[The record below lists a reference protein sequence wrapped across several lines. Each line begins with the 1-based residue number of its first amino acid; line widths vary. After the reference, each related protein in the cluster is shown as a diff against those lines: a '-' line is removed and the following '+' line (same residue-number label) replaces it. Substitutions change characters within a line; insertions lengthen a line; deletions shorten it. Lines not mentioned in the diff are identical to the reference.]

1 MIKTGAKCSGMR
13 KYFFSFGIFIL
24 LYVVGTVLPLEV
36 TPHYYNAM
44 ARVWN
49 WTEILVLLLGIY
61 YIVKTRT
68 FRWKQAVVAVSL
80 GAVCLISLFRDSR
93 TAEILVTS
101 VCAAVAFYSACR
113 LYELAEAE
121 NPTIHAG
128 VTGSIRYFSLG
139 TVISVPLAFL
149 NVLYFSF
156 SREIAVRN
164 VLSSAVFALKPAIA
178 EEVVFRFFLLA
189 YASYLF
195 REKAQQRFIHVAIL
209 CLLVIPHDV
218 IHYPDLFLRSPG
230 LAVGMCVLNGIIFG
244 LPMALLMKKKNLQ
257 MAVGMHWFIDFVR
270 FSAGF

>member
-68 FRWKQAVVAVSL
+68 FRCTQATAQAHSAEHRDSIARPSSPAAIKRFIKSSAALVSS
-80 GAVCLISLFRDSR
+80 SLKAFPRRDSR

-139 TVISVPLAFL
+139 AVISVPLAFL

-189 YASYLF
+189 YASYSHSN
-195 REKAQQRFIHVAIL
+195 RQAWGSQK
-209 CLLVIPHDV
+209 
-218 IHYPDLFLRSPG
+218 
-230 LAVGMCVLNGIIFG
+230 
-244 LPMALLMKKKNLQ
+244 
-257 MAVGMHWFIDFVR
+257 
-270 FSAGF
+270 